1 MVYLADLFQISQY
14 DGQPICERYRK
25 ASGENMPNYIQ
36 INLDDNWKI
45 FEVSKTYIKCLI
57 KHMFSFMND

>member
-14 DGQPICERYRK
+14 DDQPIRERYRE
-25 ASGENMPNYIQ
+25 ASGENMPNFIQ

-45 FEVSKTYIKCLI
+45 FEVSKT
-57 KHMFSFMND
+57 

>member
-14 DGQPICERYRK
+14 DDQPIRERYRE
-25 ASGENMPNYIQ
+25 ANGENMPNYIQ

-45 FEVSKTYIKCLI
+45 FEVSKT
-57 KHMFSFMND
+57 